1 MSKHFK
7 QFLKYN
13 QKNRLPEYPKK
24 ILIIDRSRDFQTIL
38 MSIFSIA
45 LGGVK
50 KMSSIILS
58 NREEQRS
65 INIFKSF
72 WI

>member
-7 QFLKYN
+7 QFLKLKK
-13 QKNRLPEYPKK
+13 KNRLPEYPKK

-50 KMSSIILS
+50 KMSSSL
-58 NREEQRS
+58 
-65 INIFKSF
+65 
-72 WI
+72 